1 MLNRFL
7 TYLKLGNCF
16 CGIEHSSKNGADII
30 YGIQLKQS
38 KGELNIESSFEEKTI
53 EDASNKLAK
62 NQHLTLVINNDKV
75 LSKFIESDQQDTLKL
90 VYKVFPNA
98 NLKDFYFEILSQKNN
113 HFVSLCRKDYVD
125 NIIKDYEKH
134 KISILNFSL
143 GNNLIETITNFIKEK
158 DDEIFS
164 SNSKIQL
171 KNNHIVQ
178 IENAEVITKD
188 YVINGLNTFNSHLLA
203 LSGALQLLLN
213 NQTTLTNFSEEKNR
227 LINEFKQTR
236 FFNQFLKLGGLF
248 ILGLLLVNFV
258 FFNHYFNKVNELKQ
272 VYEINQTSKSQ
283 IIKLNES
290 VSKKQKM
297 VDDLLKSNDSKTSFY
312 SNQIM
317 KSLPFSILLSEFN
330 YQPLLKRIKTE
341 KEIELE
347 NNIITV
353 SGTSSDSK
361 IFSIWV
367 NQLEQQNW
375 INKVDI
381 IDYGSTSSNTSD
393 FIIKIVL
400 TDE

>member
-1 MLNRFL
+1 M
-7 TYLKLGNCF
+7 
-16 CGIEHSSKNGADII
+16 
-30 YGIQLKQS
+30 
-38 KGELNIESSFEEKTI
+38 
-53 EDASNKLAK
+53 
-62 NQHLTLVINNDKV
+62 
-75 LSKFIESDQQDTLKL
+75 
-90 VYKVFPNA
+90 
-98 NLKDFYFEILSQKNN
+98 
-113 HFVSLCRKDYVD
+113 
-125 NIIKDYEKH
+125 
-134 KISILNFSL
+134 
-143 GNNLIETITNFIKEK
+143 
-158 DDEIFS
+158 
-164 SNSKIQL
+164 
-171 KNNHIVQ
+171 
-178 IENAEVITKD
+178 
-188 YVINGLNTFNSHLLA
+188 
-203 LSGALQLLLN
+203 
-213 NQTTLTNFSEEKNR
+213 
-227 LINEFKQTR
+227 
-236 FFNQFLKLGGLF
+236 F

-353 SGTSSDSK
+353 SGTSSDSEV
-361 IFSIWV
+361 FSSWI
-367 NQLEQQNW
+367 NKLEQKNW
-375 INKVDI
+375 ITKVDI

>member
-1 MLNRFL
+1 MLNRLL
-7 TYLKLGNCF
+7 TYLKYGNSF
-16 CGIEHSSKNGADII
+16 CGIEHSSKNGSDII

-62 NQHLTLVINNDKV
+62 NQNLTLVINNDKV

-98 NLKDFYFEILSQKNN
+98 NLNDFYFEILSQKNN

-134 KISILNFSL
+134 KISVINFSL
-143 GNNLIETITNFIKEK
+143 GNNLIKTITNFIKQEG
-158 DDEIFS
+158 EIFS

-178 IENAEVITKD
+178 IEKAEVITED
-188 YVINGLNTFNSHLLA
+188 YVVNSLNIFNSHSLA
-203 LSGALQLLLN
+203 LSGALQPLLN

-227 LINEFKQTR
+227 LTNEFKQTR

-248 ILGLLLVNFV
+248 ILGLLLVNFF

-272 VYEINQTSKSQ
+272 LSEINQTTKSQ
-283 IIKLNES
+283 IIKLKES

-297 VDDLLKSNDSKTSFY
+297 VDDLLKSNGSKTSFY
-312 SNQIM
+312 SNQII
-317 KSLPFSILLSEFN
+317 KSLPFSILLSEFD
-330 YQPLLKRIKTE
+330 YQPLLKRIKAE

-347 NNIITV
+347 NNIITA

-361 IFSIWV
+361 IFSSWV

-393 FIIKIVL
+393 FKIKIVL
-400 TDE
+400 ADE